1 MEVEAVGS
9 PGFARGERE
18 GKSNSNMAV
27 TLDYGINISVVWTSG
42 REQGEK
48 IKERKRI
55 ILEELRTDGNEV
67 ER

>member
-27 TLDYGINISVVWTSG
+27 TLDYGINSVVWTSG